1 MKGNHIKHEAL
12 LGPPGSGKTWHI
24 NEELSR
30 DERFGYKT
38 ASTGVAALIATGDD
52 NIMGRTIH
60 SVLRFVHP
68 WQLREA
74 IETGRIYKTLKWIG
88 VNYDRLIIDEISM
101 LSAEIFDLIVHAVNE
116 YNSDG
121 RNPPL
126 KILAVGD
133 FLQLPP
139 ISISG
144 ETITLPAFMGTYWDT
159 FEVTKLTEIKRQN
172 NTEFLEVL
180 RAIREDRLPEVVDW
194 IEEHIGFHNKE
205 DKEFIGSTIFSTNKA
220 VNSFNQEKL
229 DKLTG
234 RCKIYKTTQEGNPP
248 PISSRI
254 PKEIKLKVGA
264 LVCIKVNNLKEGYAN
279 GSLATILELGKTWV
293 KVELFRTDEIRTIV
307 FNTQENIVPETKK
320 KVGSI
325 TYMPLKLAYATTV
338 HSCQGLTI
346 EGGLQCKLGDPFLKR
361 LHGGLNVILSRC
373 KDPLLYRL
381 IGNKESLIQSNYI
394 DPRYKQWC

>member
-1 MKGNHIKHEAL
+1 
-12 LGPPGSGKTWHI
+12 
-24 NEELSR
+24 
-30 DERFGYKT
+30 
-38 ASTGVAALIATGDD
+38 
-52 NIMGRTIH
+52 
-60 SVLRFVHP
+60 LRFVHP